1 MACVASEIRAE
12 FRADAQR
19 RDDSDAES
27 TDERVL
33 ALNTM
38 RCCVREE

>member
-1 MACVASEIRAE
+1 MLLEKFELSPEPN
-12 FRADAQR
+12 AQR
-19 RDDSDAES
+19 REDSDAEG

-33 ALNTM
+33 ALHTM